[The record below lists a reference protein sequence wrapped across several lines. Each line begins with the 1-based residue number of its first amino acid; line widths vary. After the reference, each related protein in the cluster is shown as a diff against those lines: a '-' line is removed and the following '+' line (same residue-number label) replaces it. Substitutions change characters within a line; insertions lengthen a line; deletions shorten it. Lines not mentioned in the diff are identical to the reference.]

1 MGSFCSQAFRGA
13 DSSGVLRLQGD
24 AKAELCD
31 YLGEQGIDLLIV
43 GYSAANRFKKAFT
56 GGSLSTH
63 MMQHAHC
70 PVVVLP
76 LKSMSWEDQD
86 TLSQIPELRSASG
99 EPLLC
104 CVQTSLG
111 RLQSTSSVTDFETL
125 EETSQS
131 SNGSE
136 EYLHSCKLHR

>member
-1 MGSFCSQAFRGA
+1 M
-13 DSSGVLRLQGD
+13 QGD

-31 YLGEQGIDLLIV
+31 YLGDQGIDLLIV

-86 TLSQIPELRSASG
+86 TLSQIPELRASASG
-99 EPLLC
+99 EPCSVVHQLFVLPAQGRSPLLY
-104 CVQTSLG
+104 
-111 RLQSTSSVTDFETL
+111 F
-125 EETSQS
+125 
-131 SNGSE
+131 
-136 EYLHSCKLHR
+136 